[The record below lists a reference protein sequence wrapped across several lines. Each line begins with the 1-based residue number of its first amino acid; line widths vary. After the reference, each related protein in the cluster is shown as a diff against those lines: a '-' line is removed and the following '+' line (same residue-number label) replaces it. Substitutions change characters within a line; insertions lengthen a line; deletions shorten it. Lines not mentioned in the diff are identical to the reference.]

1 MTAVRIVIFAK
12 APLPGL
18 AKTRLIPSL
27 GAEGSAQLAR
37 RMLHHTI
44 DEALRADVGIVELC
58 VAPDFD
64 DPIWAELAL
73 PSSLILSTQGEGD
86 LGERLARATQRVIDN
101 GEAILLVGTDCPG
114 LTADVL
120 RQAASVLD
128 DHESCLVPV
137 SDGGYA
143 LLGLRKYLASV
154 FSDISW
160 STSQVADQT
169 REKIQEEGWM
179 LKEFSTLNDID
190 EPEDLHWLPSYWPE
204 YVTHSN

>member
-1 MTAVRIVIFAK
+1 MTPVRIMIFAK

-58 VAPDFD
+58 VAPDLE
-64 DPIWAELAL
+64 DPIWTKLAL
-73 PSSLILSTQGEGD
+73 PASLILSTQGEGD
-86 LGERLARATQRVIDN
+86 LGMRLARASQRVTDN
-101 GEAILLVGTDCPG
+101 GEAILLIGTDCPG
-114 LTADVL
+114 LTANVL
-120 RQAASVLD
+120 RQAAGALD

-169 REKIQEEGWM
+169 REKIQNEGWM
-179 LKEFSTLNDID
+179 LREFSTLNDVD

-204 YVTHSN
+204 YVTHKN